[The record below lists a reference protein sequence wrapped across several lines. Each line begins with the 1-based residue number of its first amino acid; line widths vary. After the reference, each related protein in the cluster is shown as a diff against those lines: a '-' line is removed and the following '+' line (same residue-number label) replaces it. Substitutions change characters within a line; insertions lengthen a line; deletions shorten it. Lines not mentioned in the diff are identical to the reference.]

1 MKKII
6 MLLIVGALSFLG
18 YKYFFSDRTQALPPR
33 LAPSGTFYIKDKI
46 SVTTEH
52 GITSF
57 PAGKKVTLVRESGN
71 NLIVTDGRQEV
82 EVAKTSLTN
91 DLDVL
96 EGIISSNANQ
106 KKQIAANAAAREEAA
121 MEDFKKWE
129 EGIQNEQRRLQ
140 LEITELNIAAERL
153 NRELEVAKTAS
164 QASLTKAPTKAQFEL
179 EEKIALIQKKILQN
193 NDKITDMQ
201 LRLAKARLERQSK

>member
-1 MKKII
+1 
-6 MLLIVGALSFLG
+6 MLLIIGAVSFLG
-18 YKYFFSDRTQALPPR
+18 YKYFFSDRIQALPPR

-57 PAGKKVTLVRESGN
+57 QAGKKVTLVRESGN

-91 DLDVL
+91 DLDIL

-106 KKQIAANAAAREEAA
+106 KKQIAANAVEAA
-121 MEDFKKWE
+121 MEDIKKWE
-129 EGIQNEQRRLQ
+129 EGIQNGQRRLQ

-153 NRELEVAKTAS
+153 NRELEVAKAAS

-179 EEKIALIQKKILQN
+179 EEKIALIQKNILQN

-201 LRLAKARLERQSK
+201 LKLAKARLERQSK

>member
-1 MKKII
+1 

-18 YKYFFSDRTQALPPR
+18 YKYFFSDRTQALPPRLAPPR

-121 MEDFKKWE
+121 KEDIKKWE

-179 EEKIALIQKKILQN
+179 EETIALIQKKN
-193 NDKITDMQ
+193 ITKQ
-201 LRLAKARLERQSK
+201 R

>member
-1 MKKII
+1 
-6 MLLIVGALSFLG
+6 MLLIIGAVSFLG
-18 YKYFFSDRTQALPPR
+18 YKYFFSDRTQVPPPR
-33 LAPSGTFYIKDKI
+33 LAPSGTFYVRDKI

-57 PAGKKVTLVRESGN
+57 PAGKEVTLVRESGN

-82 EVAKTSLTN
+82 EVARTSLTN
-91 DLDVL
+91 DLDVRD
-96 EGIISSNANQ
+96 GIISPSANQ
-106 KKQIAANAAAREEAA
+106 TEQFAANAAARAETARKA
-121 MEDFKKWE
+121 FIKWE

-140 LEITELNIAAERL
+140 LDVKGLNIAAERL

-164 QASLTKAPTKAQFEL
+164 QASLTKAPTKAQLEL
-179 EEKIALIQKKILQN
+179 EEKMAQIQKTILQN

-201 LRLAKARLERQSK
+201 LSLEKARLERQSK